1 MANAYT
7 ISKVN
12 LKMKVGFAQKVIVLL
27 HGQQKEIQL
36 FISLFKRLKPPSLR
50 RTDLSPMAR
59 DDIMFEK
66 RVISLSEIMRRI
78 KG

>member
-1 MANAYT
+1 MIPQN
-7 ISKVN
+7 IRIDN
-12 LKMKVGFAQKVIVLL
+12 
-27 HGQQKEIQL
+27 ED

-66 RVISLSEIMRRI
+66 RGILWSIDMVATQYI
-78 KG
+78 K